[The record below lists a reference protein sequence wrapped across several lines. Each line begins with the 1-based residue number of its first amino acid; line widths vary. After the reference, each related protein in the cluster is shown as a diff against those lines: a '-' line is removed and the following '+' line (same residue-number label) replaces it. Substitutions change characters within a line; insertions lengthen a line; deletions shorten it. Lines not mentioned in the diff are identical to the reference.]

1 MKKATVITSIK
12 MVNAIIEVR
21 VFPESMVL
29 NLSIGGIYVFHLKT
43 TRCIPAKYI

>member
-21 VFPESMVL
+21 VLPESMVL
-29 NLSIGGIYVFHLKT
+29 NLSIGEIYVFHLTT
-43 TRCIPAKYI
+43 TRCVPANHT